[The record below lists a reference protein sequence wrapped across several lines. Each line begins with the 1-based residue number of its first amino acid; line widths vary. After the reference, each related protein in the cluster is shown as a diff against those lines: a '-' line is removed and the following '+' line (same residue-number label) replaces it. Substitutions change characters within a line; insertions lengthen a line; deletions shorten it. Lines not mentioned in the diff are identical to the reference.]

1 MVELPGNHKSQKC
14 PGVCTTRAQQEDGG
28 RSSVRQMES
37 TVGRRECGL
46 MFVAKCACAGDAS
59 SKGDETGSRVARAA
73 LGWQGPFRE
82 TAPSDD

>member
-1 MVELPGNHKSQKC
+1 
-14 PGVCTTRAQQEDGG
+14 
-28 RSSVRQMES
+28 MES

>member
-1 MVELPGNHKSQKC
+1 MC
-14 PGVCTTRAQQEDGG
+14 ARQEDGG
-28 RSSVRQMES
+28 RSSVRQIES

-46 MFVAKCACAGDAS
+46 MFVAKCACAGDAG

-82 TAPSDD
+82 TAHPYDSAQQLLLEHM